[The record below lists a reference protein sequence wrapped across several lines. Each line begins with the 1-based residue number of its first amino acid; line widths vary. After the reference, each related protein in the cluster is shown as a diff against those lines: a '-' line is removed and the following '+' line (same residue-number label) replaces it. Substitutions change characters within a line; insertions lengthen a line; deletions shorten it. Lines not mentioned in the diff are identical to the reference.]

1 MGSEAR
7 VEAMAPLVFRAARRK
22 LLVLLLGSLAFVA
35 SGVFILVTG
44 RGVGPT
50 LTGLAGIAFFGMC
63 AVVAIVQLFDARPR
77 LVIDERGVLDRTL
90 KVGIIAWADILDAE
104 AMRVSNQPFIA
115 RKLRDPAKHVERL
128 GPMHQRF
135 TTSNRALGYGPLNI
149 NLSAIETGV
158 ETLAALIVREAE
170 LRREPPRGPY
180 RG

>member
-1 MGSEAR
+1 
-7 VEAMAPLVFRAARRK
+7 MAPLVFRAARRK

-90 KVGIIAWADILDAE
+90 KVGIITWADILDAE
-104 AMRVSNQPFIA
+104 PMRVSNQPFIA
-115 RKLRDPAKHVERL
+115 RKLRIRRSTWS
-128 GPMHQRF
+128 GWGRC
-135 TTSNRALGYGPLNI
+135 TSASRHRIGRWG
-149 NLSAIETGV
+149 TGRS
-158 ETLAALIVREAE
+158 TSTS
-170 LRREPPRGPY
+170 RRSR
-180 RG
+180 RTSRRSRR